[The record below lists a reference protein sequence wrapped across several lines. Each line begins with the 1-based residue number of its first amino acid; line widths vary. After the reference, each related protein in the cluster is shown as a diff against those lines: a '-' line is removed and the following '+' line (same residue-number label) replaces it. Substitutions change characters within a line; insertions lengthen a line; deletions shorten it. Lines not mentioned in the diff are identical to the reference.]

1 MKKIIIMFFILT
13 VLAVNSFAQTPYWT
27 GDGGKNIRV
36 TVSEPSGKGLS
47 SQEKSLLPLIQST
60 IIGAF
65 QRFSAMT
72 VTDQLNLEKTLE
84 QQRLSASG
92 NFSDTDYIRIGNLT
106 HARLVVF
113 GSITKT
119 ATGYTLE
126 LAVTDVETGER
137 KASYLPKQVSL
148 LALENLSVIREASA
162 DLLGQLGV
170 NLTANAI
177 QELKRA
183 ENTARVQAENALSR
197 GISAQRQGTTVEAL
211 TYYFQAASLDPS
223 LNGAINRALA
233 VSENISSG
241 SLGQDIRNR
250 LQVHDEWR
258 TIVTAA
264 RKFYADHLPYE
275 LVYNTDDIRRGK
287 IDFEKRTTNLSID
300 ISLTPTDAWKTINN
314 LRQGLTKARQRD
326 ETWNFNLNQIEPR
339 SIVVTIEIVNEKNIR
354 LSRATHTF
362 NNPREQTQENA
373 TLNFQNVRADDITE
387 RLTVR
392 VVSVNEIPAQKAG
405 ETGYI
410 RISSLAQIRAA
421 EEAARKEREEIDRLE
436 REAREKERIVREEAA
451 RKERIARE
459 EARKQWEAE
468 HPEEAKKQQ
477 EEARRKQEEREA
489 AAKKAQEAREA
500 EAETK
505 RKQEASNERR
515 SLGKRTGIEVLP
527 LAIQW
532 DGENISFD
540 FFIFNFYWS
549 PFPYTAIGLEPKI
562 IVYNDPSDPREVE
575 VEDEDGNIT
584 TTTNTIHGSF
594 AASAILGVLIPIN
607 KWAAVFSDGVLE
619 FGNFGPWNGLITD
632 WMSPGFDIGIKLG
645 TDYIDF
651 NLKYRGTWYKENYT
665 HSIGIG
671 IGWRGGSKT

>member
-1 MKKIIIMFFILT
+1 MKKAFLVFFIFA
-13 VLAVNSFAQTPYWT
+13 VLAVESFAQTPYWT

-47 SQEKSLLPLIQST
+47 SQEQSLLPLLQST

-65 QRFSAMT
+65 QKFSAMT
-72 VTDQLNLEKTLE
+72 VMDQLNLENILR
-84 QQRLSASG
+84 QQRLSMTG
-92 NFSDTDYIRIGNLT
+92 NFSDADYIRIGNLT
-106 HARLVVF
+106 NARLVVF

-170 NLTANAI
+170 NLTAAAL
-177 QELKRA
+177 QELKKA
-183 ENTARVQAENALSR
+183 ENTARIQAENALAK

-223 LNGAINRALA
+223 LGGAINRASV
-233 VSENISSG
+233 VSGDISSG
-241 SLGQDIRNR
+241 NLGQNIRNR

-258 TIVTAA
+258 TIITTA

-287 IDFEKRTTNLSID
+287 IDFERRTTDLSID
-300 ISLTPTDAWKTINN
+300 ISLIPTDAWKTINN
-314 LRQGLTKARQRD
+314 LRQGLTNARQRD

-339 SIVVTIEIVNEKNIR
+339 NIVVTIEIVNEKNIR
-354 LSRATHTF
+354 LSRAIYTY
-362 NNPREQTQENA
+362 NNPREQVQENA
-373 TLNFQNVRADDITE
+373 TINFQNVKADDITD

-421 EEAARKEREEIDRLE
+421 EETARREREEIVRLE
-436 REAREKERIVREEAA
+436 REAREKERIAREEAA

-459 EARKQWEAE
+459 EARRQWEAE

-477 EEARRKQEEREA
+477 EEARRKQEEKEA
-489 AAKKAQEAREA
+489 AAKKAQEAAESEA
-500 EAETK
+500 R
-505 RKQEASNERR
+505 RKERASNNRR
-515 SLGKRTGIEVLP
+515 NEFVFLSGSF
-527 LAIQW
+527 QW
-532 DGENISFD
+532 DGENWMVIWFPLLAG
-540 FFIFNFYWS
+540 FHWS
-549 PFPYTAIGLEPKI
+549 PVPFTCIGFEPRIGSAYLSLAPTLGLI
-562 IVYNDPSDPREVE
+562 IPFNKRVALFTD
-575 VEDEDGNIT
+575 
-584 TTTNTIHGSF
+584 
-594 AASAILGVLIPIN
+594 AVLDMG
-607 KWAAVFSDGVLE
+607 F
-619 FGNFGPWNGLITD
+619 FGKWNGLITD
-632 WMSPGFDIGIKLG
+632 GLTPGFDFGLKYKYYVG
-645 TDYIDF
+645 NDTMFY
-651 NLKYRGTWYKENYT
+651 NLKYQGMWYKDSYT
-665 HSIGIG
+665 NSLGIG
-671 IGWRGGSKT
+671 FGFQINKR

>member
-1 MKKIIIMFFILT
+1 MKEAFLAFFIFT
-13 VLAVNSFAQTPYWT
+13 VLAVNSFAQTPYWI

-72 VTDQLNLEKTLE
+72 VMDQLNLEKILE

-106 HARLVVF
+106 NARLVVF

-126 LAVTDVETGER
+126 LAVTDVETSER

-314 LRQGLTKARQRD
+314 LRQGLTNARQRD

-354 LSRATHTF
+354 LSRVTHTF

-373 TLNFQNVRADDITE
+373 TLNFQNVKADDITD

-421 EEAARKEREEIDRLE
+421 KEAAKREQEEIDRLE
-436 REAREKERIVREEAA
+436 REAREKERIAREEAA
-451 RKERIARE
+451 RKERIAKE
-459 EARKQWEAE
+459 EARRQWEAE

-489 AAKKAQEAREA
+489 AAKKAQEAVASEA
-500 EAETK
+500 
-505 RKQEASNERR
+505 RKKERASNSRR
-515 SLGKRTGIEVLP
+515 SGWEVLSGSF
-527 LAIQW
+527 QW
-532 DGENISFD
+532 DGENQMVLWSVLFAG
-540 FFIFNFYWS
+540 FHWS
-549 PFPYTAIGLEPKI
+549 PVSFMCIGLETRMGLEYVEKDEFEYDDNGKI
-562 IVYNDPSDPREVE
+562 KTDS
-575 VEDEDGNIT
+575 DGNPVKDKDYEMT
-584 TTTNTIHGSF
+584 YLSLAPT
-594 AASAILGVLIPIN
+594 LGLVIPLN
-607 KWAAVFSDGVLE
+607 KRVALFTDAVLE
-619 FGNFGPWNGLITD
+619 MGTFGKWNGLITD
-632 WMSPGFDIGIKLG
+632 KLTPGFDFGLRFSVSGFII
-645 TDYIDF
+645 
-651 NLKYRGTWYKENYT
+651 NLKYQGMWYKDSYT
-665 HSIGIG
+665 NSIGISF
-671 IGWRGGSKT
+671 GGPWN